1 MGMDPKILDNR
12 DYSYLYLN
20 IWSVKARKTNKK
32 GGKHSMN
39 KSQLIDAIAD
49 KTKLT
54 KKDIG
59 DVLEAF
65 MDTVM
70 DTVNKGDSV
79 TLTGFG
85 TFKSMHRKAR
95 TGRNPQT
102 GESIQIPARDVPVFR
117 PGKSFKELLK
127 S

>member
-1 MGMDPKILDNR
+1 
-12 DYSYLYLN
+12 
-20 IWSVKARKTNKK
+20 
-32 GGKHSMN
+32 MN

-54 KKDIG
+54 KKDIR
-59 DVLEAF
+59 DVIEAF
-65 MDTVM
+65 MDVVM

-102 GESIQIPARDVPVFR
+102 GESIQIPARNVPVFR
-117 PGKSFKELLK
+117 PGKSFKELVK
-127 S
+127 